1 MRVKTVQINWHDKLP
16 IFSVDFDNNYVASNG
31 LQGGW
36 RFATGGGDNNVR
48 LWRLRT
54 AQEREQ
60 QPQQPA
66 VEFLASLN
74 RHTAPVNVV
83 RFSPSSSMLASAG
96 DDGVIIIWRQQAAD
110 ASETSARALPASME
124 GGGLED
130 DGFVEPEV
138 WRPVAMLRGSL
149 ADICDLAWS
158 PGGNFLVS
166 ASVDNTAR
174 IWDAREAR
182 CLQVLADHS
191 HYVQGVAWD
200 PLGEFIATQSSDR
213 SLRVYR
219 WVASRDPREIKSGT
233 EVVAL
238 LVTHYSMP
246 LPTSGQNEEEERE
259 EESALADG
267 MEGVELQSTKA
278 LDDEPEKTDC
288 SDTPATAE
296 ATAPPLPPPPPATRS
311 QRLFHD
317 DNLASFFRRPS
328 ISPDGRLLAAA
339 AGVQRDRSARNTSY
353 IWARDALQ
361 APPVL
366 SLAGHAKPV
375 VATRWA
381 PCRFAAIKRTDDAP
395 LAGAWLADDTDSRM
409 MLAVASQ
416 SSVAIY
422 DTSMGGGAIGLMS
435 GLHYAAIT
443 DLAWTYD
450 GSHMVLTSIDGFA
463 SVVSVD
469 QPSAAMNIPAQL
481 ATEPAPA
488 SEITGRDREPLAVGG
503 VVVAHSQTP
512 AASDSAANK
521 GKKRLAPT
529 LISQL

>member
-16 IFSVDFDNNYVASNG
+16 IFSVDFDHSYVNSS
-31 LQGGW
+31 GGW

-54 AQEREQ
+54 PSERELE
-60 QPQQPA
+60 PQQPA

-83 RFSPSSSMLASAG
+83 RFSPCSSKLASAG
-96 DDGVIIIWRQQAAD
+96 DDGVIIIWRQQQTTD
-110 ASETSARALPASME
+110 ETSRAPPATME
-124 GGGLED
+124 GALED

-158 PGGNFLVS
+158 PDGNFLVS

-219 WVASRDPREIKSGT
+219 WVAPRDPREIKSGT
-233 EVVAL
+233 EVASL
-238 LVTHYSMP
+238 FASHYSMP
-246 LPTSGQNEEEERE
+246 LAASGQKEDEDGEEEN
-259 EESALADG
+259 ALANG
-267 MEGVELQSTKA
+267 MEGVELQSTEV
-278 LDDEPEKTDC
+278 LDDVPMEEAATSALPV
-288 SDTPATAE
+288 TAE
-296 ATAPPLPPPPPATRS
+296 TVTAPPTTNRS

-353 IWARDALQ
+353 IWARDALH

-381 PCRFAAIKRTDDAP
+381 PCRFAAIKHTDAP
-395 LAGAWLADDTDSRM
+395 TAGAWLADDIDTRM

-443 DLAWTYD
+443 DLAWTRD
-450 GSHMVLTSIDGFA
+450 GSHMMLTSIDGFA
-463 SVVSVD
+463 SIVSID
-469 QPSAAMNIPAQL
+469 QPSAAIDIPTPLTADPGC
-481 ATEPAPA
+481 AA
-488 SEITGRDREPLAVGG
+488 SGTTDHSREPLSDGAMS
-503 VVVAHSQTP
+503 SQIQHHAT
-512 AASDSAANK
+512 SDSANSK

-529 LISQL
+529 LISQF

>member
-16 IFSVDFDNNYVASNG
+16 IFSADFDHNYVNSNG
-31 LQGGW
+31 PQGGW

-83 RFSPSSSMLASAG
+83 RFSPCSSKLASAG
-96 DDGVIIIWRQQAAD
+96 DDGVIIIWRQQTADTSEAAP
-110 ASETSARALPASME
+110 ARAQPASME
-124 GGGLED
+124 DGGLED

-158 PGGNFLVS
+158 PDGNFLVS

-219 WVASRDPREIKSGT
+219 WVASRDSREIKSGT
-233 EVVAL
+233 EVVSL
-238 LVTHYSMP
+238 LATHYSMP
-246 LPTSGQNEEEERE
+246 LPVVGQSEEEEGHE
-259 EESALADG
+259 DESALADG
-267 MEGVELQSTKA
+267 MEGVELRSDIIA
-278 LDDEPEKTDC
+278 DDDEPKPPNDSASPVVAE
-288 SDTPATAE
+288 TA
-296 ATAPPLPPPPPATRS
+296 APPATRS

-339 AGVQRDRSARNTSY
+339 A
-353 IWARDALQ
+353 
-361 APPVL
+361 
-366 SLAGHAKPV
+366 
-375 VATRWA
+375 
-381 PCRFAAIKRTDDAP
+381 
-395 LAGAWLADDTDSRM
+395 
-409 MLAVASQ
+409 
-416 SSVAIY
+416 
-422 DTSMGGGAIGLMS
+422 
-435 GLHYAAIT
+435 
-443 DLAWTYD
+443 
-450 GSHMVLTSIDGFA
+450 
-463 SVVSVD
+463 
-469 QPSAAMNIPAQL
+469 
-481 ATEPAPA
+481 
-488 SEITGRDREPLAVGG
+488 
-503 VVVAHSQTP
+503 
-512 AASDSAANK
+512 
-521 GKKRLAPT
+521 
-529 LISQL
+529 

>member
-16 IFSVDFDNNYVASNG
+16 IFSVDFDHVYVNANAS
-31 LQGGW
+31 QGGW

-60 QPQQPA
+60 LPHQPA

-83 RFSPSSSMLASAG
+83 RFSPCSSKLASAG
-96 DDGVIIIWRQQAAD
+96 DDGVIIIWRQQIAD
-110 ASETSARALPASME
+110 PSDTAVRAPPASLE

-158 PGGNFLVS
+158 PDGNFLVS

-174 IWDAREAR
+174 VWDAREAR
-182 CLQVLADHS
+182 CLQVLAGHS

-219 WVASRDPREIKSGT
+219 WVASRDSREIKPGA

-238 LVTHYSMP
+238 LATHYSMP
-246 LPTSGQNEEEERE
+246 LATTLPNEGDELE

-267 MEGVELQSTKA
+267 MEGVELHSTKD
-278 LDDEPEKTDC
+278 LDNGPEKPT
-288 SDTPATAE
+288 TETA
-296 ATAPPLPPPPPATRS
+296 AHPHPPIARS

-353 IWARDALQ
+353 VWARDALH

-381 PCRFAAIKRTDDAP
+381 PCRFAAIKRTGDTPASD
-395 LAGAWLADDTDSRM
+395 AWLADDKDSRM

-422 DTSMGGGAIGLMS
+422 DTSMDGRAIGLMS

-443 DLAWTYD
+443 DLSWTRD

-463 SVVSVD
+463 SVVSID
-469 QPSAAMNIPAQL
+469 QPSAAIDIPAPLAEESDPASAVMGQCHEQL
-481 ATEPAPA
+481 AN
-488 SEITGRDREPLAVGG
+488 GG
-503 VVVAHSQTP
+503 ATVAQSQHH
-512 AASDSAANK
+512 AASYSSSK
-521 GKKRLAPT
+521 GKKRMAPT
-529 LISQL
+529 FVSQL

>member
-16 IFSVDFDNNYVASNG
+16 IFSVDFDHNYANSS
-31 LQGGW
+31 GGW

-54 AQEREQ
+54 PSERERE
-60 QPQQPA
+60 PKQPA

-83 RFSPSSSMLASAG
+83 RFSPCSSKLASAG
-96 DDGVIIIWRQQAAD
+96 DDGVIIIWRQQQTTE
-110 ASETSARALPASME
+110 ETSRAPPATME
-124 GGGLED
+124 GVHED

-138 WRPVAMLRGSL
+138 WRPAAMLRGSL

-158 PGGNFLVS
+158 PDGNFLVS

-191 HYVQGVAWD
+191 HYVQGVVWD

-219 WVASRDPREIKSGT
+219 WVAPRDPREIKSGT
-233 EVVAL
+233 EVVSLFAS
-238 LVTHYSMP
+238 HYSMP
-246 LPTSGQNEEEERE
+246 LAGPEQKGDEDKEEEN
-259 EESALADG
+259 ALADG
-267 MEGVELQSTKA
+267 MEGVELQSTEV
-278 LDDEPEKTDC
+278 LDDVPMEEAAASALPV
-288 SDTPATAE
+288 TADIV
-296 ATAPPLPPPPPATRS
+296 TAPTTANRS

-381 PCRFAAIKRTDDAP
+381 PCRFAAIKHTDAP
-395 LAGAWLADDTDSRM
+395 TAWLADDTDTRM

-422 DTSMGGGAIGLMS
+422 DTSMGAGAIGLMS

-443 DLAWTYD
+443 DLAWTRD
-450 GSHMVLTSIDGFA
+450 GSHMILTSIDGFA
-463 SVVSVD
+463 SIVSID
-469 QPSAAMNIPAQL
+469 QPSATIDIP
-481 ATEPAPA
+481 T
-488 SEITGRDREPLAVGG
+488 PLADVPGCTSG
-503 VVVAHSQTP
+503 TTDHNRESLSDGAMSTQTQHH
-512 AASDSAANK
+512 ATSANNK
-521 GKKRLAPT
+521 GRKRLAPT

>member
-16 IFSVDFDNNYVASNG
+16 IFSVDFDHNYVNSN
-31 LQGGW
+31 GGW

-54 AQEREQ
+54 PEERELE
-60 QPQQPA
+60 PQQPA

-83 RFSPSSSMLASAG
+83 RFSPCSSKLASAG
-96 DDGVIIIWRQQAAD
+96 DDGVIIIWRQQAD
-110 ASETSARALPASME
+110 TGVASRAPPTTME
-124 GGGLED
+124 GALED

-158 PGGNFLVS
+158 PDGSFLVS

-191 HYVQGVAWD
+191 HYVQGVVWD

-233 EVVAL
+233 EVVSLFAS
-238 LVTHYSMP
+238 HYSMP
-246 LPTSGQNEEEERE
+246 LPASGKEEDGDGDEED
-259 EESALADG
+259 ALADG
-267 MEGVELQSTKA
+267 MEGVELQSAEVHDNESMEVAAATGVV
-278 LDDEPEKTDC
+278 
-288 SDTPATAE
+288 SATAE
-296 ATAPPLPPPPPATRS
+296 TVAAVPTTNRS

-339 AGVQRDRSARNTSY
+339 AGVQKDRSARNTSY

-381 PCRFAAIKRTDDAP
+381 PCRFAAITNTDAP
-395 LAGAWLADDTDSRM
+395 VVSVWLADDIDTRM

-443 DLAWTYD
+443 DLAWTRD
-450 GSHMVLTSIDGFA
+450 GSHMILTSIDGFA
-463 SVVSVD
+463 SIASID
-469 QPSAAMNIPAQL
+469 QPSAAIDIP
-481 ATEPAPA
+481 
-488 SEITGRDREPLAVGG
+488 IPLAADSGCFASG
-503 VVVAHSQTP
+503 MADHNPEVAISTP
-512 AASDSAANK
+512 TQHHATSDSSNNK
-521 GKKRLAPT
+521 GKKRLAPM

>member
-16 IFSVDFDNNYVASNG
+16 IFSVDFDHSYVNSN
-31 LQGGW
+31 GGW

-54 AQEREQ
+54 PEERELA
-60 QPQQPA
+60 PQHPA

-83 RFSPSSSMLASAG
+83 RFSPCSSKLASAG
-96 DDGVIIIWRQQAAD
+96 DDGVIIIWRQQLSTD
-110 ASETSARALPASME
+110 TGETPRAPPATLE
-124 GGGLED
+124 GGFED

-158 PGGNFLVS
+158 PDGNFLVS

-219 WVASRDPREIKSGT
+219 WIAPRDPREIKSGT
-233 EVVAL
+233 EVVSL
-238 LVTHYSMP
+238 LASHYSMP
-246 LPTSGQNEEEERE
+246 IASGQKGDDGPE
-259 EESALADG
+259 EESALADS
-267 MEGVELQSTKA
+267 MEGVELQSTGVLDNEPMEADDTSA
-278 LDDEPEKTDC
+278 LPVPVEAVAAAP
-288 SDTPATAE
+288 TAN
-296 ATAPPLPPPPPATRS
+296 RS

-353 IWARDALQ
+353 IWARDALL

-381 PCRFAAIKRTDDAP
+381 PCRFAAAKDAD
-395 LAGAWLADDTDSRM
+395 ASASGAWLADDIDSRM

-422 DTSMGGGAIGLMS
+422 DTSMGGRAIGLMS

-443 DLAWTYD
+443 DLAWTRD
-450 GSHMVLTSIDGFA
+450 GSHMILTSIDGFA
-463 SVVSVD
+463 SVVAIS
-469 QPSAAMNIPAQL
+469 QPSAAIDIP
-481 ATEPAPA
+481 T
-488 SEITGRDREPLAVGG
+488 PLAVD
-503 VVVAHSQTP
+503 SRD
-512 AASDSAANK
+512 AASGATDHNRDPPSADGAVSTQDLQHATSASKK

-529 LISQL
+529 LVSQL